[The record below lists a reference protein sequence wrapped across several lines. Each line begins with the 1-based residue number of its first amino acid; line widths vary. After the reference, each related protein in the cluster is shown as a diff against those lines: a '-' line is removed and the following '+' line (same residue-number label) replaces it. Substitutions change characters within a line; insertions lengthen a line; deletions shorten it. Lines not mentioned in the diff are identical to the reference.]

1 MPQSHHAVNG
11 KAMATRKIQ
20 SVLFVDDDPDVCEV
34 VQATLCLIA
43 GLQVYTAGSGE
54 QAIDL
59 AYELRPDLVLMDVV
73 MPGLDGPSTLKRM
86 RERAPISEIRVIF
99 LTAKVLPAT
108 VAHLLELGAIGVIGK
123 PFDPLRLCGE
133 LLSLWKRADVVREIK
148 RTHAA
153 RSRVQAKVSSLTASF
168 VQRTKDDVVRL
179 RSIVESARHGN
190 QSLLK
195 EVHRVAHSIRGAGT
209 MFGFPEVSA
218 AAEIIERLVGEIM
231 ANSTASG
238 TTREPAQ
245 QQLLMDCSAQL
256 ARELEA
262 AGQTTHRSVG
272 MFQGLR
278 ICR

>member
-1 MPQSHHAVNG
+1 
-11 KAMATRKIQ
+11 MATRKIR

-73 MPGLDGPSTLKRM
+73 MPGLDGPSTLERM
-86 RERAPISEIRVIF
+86 RERAPISEIPVIF
-99 LTAKVLPAT
+99 LSAKMHPAT
-108 VAHLLELGAIGVIGK
+108 AAHFLELGAIGVIGK
-123 PFDPLRLCGE
+123 PFDPLKLCDE
-133 LLSLWKRADVVREIK
+133 VLSLWKHAGATRGVK

-153 RSRVQAKVSSLTASF
+153 HSQVQAKVSSLTASF
-168 VQRTKDDVVRL
+168 LQRTRDDVVRL
-179 RSIVESARHGN
+179 RSIVESAGHGN

-218 AAEIIERLVGEIM
+218 AAEKIERLAGEVM
-231 ANSTASG
+231 AGGMVSG
-238 TTREPAQ
+238 TTGEPALLQ
-245 QQLLMDCSAQL
+245 RLMDRSAQL

-262 AGQTTHRSVG
+262 AGRTTHRRAG
-272 MFQGLR
+272 MFQSLR

>member
-1 MPQSHHAVNG
+1 
-11 KAMATRKIQ
+11 MATRKIH

-34 VQATLCLIA
+34 VQATLSLIA

-86 RERAPISEIRVIF
+86 RELAPISEIPVIF
-99 LTAKVLPAT
+99 LSAKVLPAT
-108 VAHLLELGAIGVIGK
+108 VAHFLELGAIGVIGK
-123 PFDPLRLCGE
+123 PFDPLKLSDE
-133 LLSLWKRADVVREIK
+133 LLSQWKRADAAREVK
-148 RTHAA
+148 RTRAA
-153 RSRVQAKVSSLTASF
+153 HSQVQEKVSSLTANF
-168 VQRTKDDVVRL
+168 LQRTRDDVVHL
-179 RSIVESARHGN
+179 RSIVEGARQGN

-218 AAEIIERLVGEIM
+218 AAEMIERLAGEVM
-231 ANSTASG
+231 ASSTVAG
-238 TTREPAQ
+238 TTRAPAGVQ
-245 QQLLMDCSAQL
+245 RLMDCSAQL

-262 AGQTTHRSVG
+262 AGRTTHRRAG
-272 MFQGLR
+272 MFQSLR